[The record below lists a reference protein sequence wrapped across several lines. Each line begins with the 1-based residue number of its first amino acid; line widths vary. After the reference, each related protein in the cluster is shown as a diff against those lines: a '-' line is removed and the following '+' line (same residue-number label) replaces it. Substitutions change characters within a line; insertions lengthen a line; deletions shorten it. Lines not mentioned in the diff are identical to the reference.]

1 MSLVNVGFAT
11 PAAVA
16 IVGRTVTAEN
26 ASARTPTGFH
36 VALIFGA
43 PLPSKSFSA
52 PEIRRTYRRR
62 DYCIIGASDR
72 YLFSDIGRSKT
83 PLEAA
88 SPRSV
93 PSRFESVENRRKI
106 VSASAP
112 VAS

>member
-36 VALIFGA
+36 VALIFET

-83 PLEAA
+83 PLDAA
-88 SPRSV
+88 SPR
-93 PSRFESVENRRKI
+93 R
-106 VSASAP
+106 AP
-112 VAS
+112 YRCDRTGNS